1 MPYGSGHL
9 IFPSTIVDNLPS
21 HGIDPLSCY
30 AQQRYGPCSAP
41 RRGIRNMHM
50 RIRIA
55 RTNVGLSQAELA
67 SRLGIQRSAVANW
80 ESPTGAL
87 PATGHLIRLAE
98 ITNATM
104 DWLATGRGAP
114 QGGVPG
120 ISIFRT
126 TGSISDSYWM
136 LMTMHSRW
144 PA

>member
-1 MPYGSGHL
+1 
-9 IFPSTIVDNLPS
+9 
-21 HGIDPLSCY
+21 
-30 AQQRYGPCSAP
+30 
-41 RRGIRNMHM
+41 MHM

-114 QGGVPG
+114 PRRRAWNKHLQDDGVNIRQLLDAYDNALPMA
-120 ISIFRT
+120 R
-126 TGSISDSYWM
+126 
-136 LMTMHSRW
+136 LMVRKILGLAPLENTSNPIERKQESLRRHTHIRGT
-144 PA
+144 PRAVGED